1 MNFIKRNLI
10 TLNSMMI
17 KESLILMTMVVP
29 WEITL
34 LIKIIKH
41 YLCVLIINKD
51 KNKGQ
56 QSTLMLFIVDT
67 HVLRQP
73 YTLVQRMTNK
83 LDL

>member
-41 YLCVLIINKD
+41 YHCVLIINKD
-51 KNKGQ
+51 KNKEQ
-56 QSTLMLFIVDT
+56 QSTLMLFIVDI